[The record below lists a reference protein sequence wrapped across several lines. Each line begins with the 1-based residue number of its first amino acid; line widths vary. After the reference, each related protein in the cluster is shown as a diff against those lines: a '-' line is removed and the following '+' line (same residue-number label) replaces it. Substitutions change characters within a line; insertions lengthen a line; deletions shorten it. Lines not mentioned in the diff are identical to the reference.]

1 MRLTI
6 ATILIV
12 ILIVICSIFV
22 VNVTNLVSID
32 SNIID
37 KLNVDDKANYKISY
51 KDLQLDDSADH
62 LMWFLQVM
70 LIFVEV

>member
-1 MRLTI
+1 MKLTI

-37 KLNVDDKANYKISY
+37 KLNEDDKANYKISY

-70 LIFVEV
+70 FIFM